1 MKKIFLIISLA
12 LAAVSCDPENVFVD
26 ADESVECDES
36 VEYKVKEVDRN
47 LKVVTYD
54 GHDYLV
60 FIHADRSGPSV
71 VHSES
76 CKCKKHE

>member
-12 LAAVSCDPENVFVD
+12 LVAISCDPEEVFV
-26 ADESVECDES
+26 ESDES

-47 LKVVTYD
+47 LNVVTYD

-60 FIHADRSGPSV
+60 FRLQTYGGPSV

-76 CKCKKHE
+76 CKCKKHD